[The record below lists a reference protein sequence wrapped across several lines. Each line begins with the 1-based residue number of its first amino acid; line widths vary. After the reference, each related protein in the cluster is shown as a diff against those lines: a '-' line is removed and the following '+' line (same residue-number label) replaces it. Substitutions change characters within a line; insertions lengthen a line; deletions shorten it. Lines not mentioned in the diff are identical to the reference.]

1 VGGDVTT
8 PAPASRKPVNNA
20 LQNVT
25 LAIIGALVQGA
36 STEEINAAIVQGER
50 ISRRRELVR

>member
-1 VGGDVTT
+1 VTT

-50 ISRRRELVR
+50 ISRRRELVQ

>member
-1 VGGDVTT
+1 MTA
-8 PAPASRKPVNNA
+8 PAPASRKAVEDA

-25 LAIIGALVQGA
+25 LAIIGALLHGA
-36 STEEINAAIVQGER
+36 SVPEINAAIVQGER